1 MFFLIVDENDLEC
14 GEFIFGFLVF
24 CSSSYTPCWL
34 FLCLLCVYCLCLL
47 HSLFFSFSLSLFL
60 FIKQIQRKFTE
71 YSFSAFSCVSLSFP
85 LFCARARAREK
96 EKKKGRTETFSAS
109 FDSFAQIEWE
119 EKTTTIPSLVVQFMT
134 SSFFPPMS
142 FISFKSFSSI
152 PIYCFF

>member
-1 MFFLIVDENDLEC
+1 MILSVEN
-14 GEFIFGFLVF
+14 
-24 CSSSYTPCWL
+24 L
-34 FLCLLCVYCLCLL
+34 FLDFLSSVRHHTLLAGCFSVSCVFIAFVCFTL
-47 HSLFFSFSLSLFL
+47 FSFLSLSLFL

-119 EKTTTIPSLVVQFMT
+119 EKTTAIPSLVVQFMT